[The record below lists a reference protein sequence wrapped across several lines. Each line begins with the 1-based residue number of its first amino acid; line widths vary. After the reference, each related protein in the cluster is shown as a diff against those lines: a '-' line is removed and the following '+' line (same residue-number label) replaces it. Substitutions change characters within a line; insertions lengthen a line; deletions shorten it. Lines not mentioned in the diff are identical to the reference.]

1 MIGMN
6 ATTGRAISGRDHLY
20 QSIGKIIG
28 TPTGSRLQ
36 RRRFGSDLFNLVD
49 APGNLVTRVRVYAA
63 IASAL
68 MRQEP
73 RMQLRRVSLSDITQD
88 GAAVFDIEGI
98 ATEDGAVLA
107 TSATVPTRGGA

>member
-20 QSIGKIIG
+20 QSIGKILG
-28 TPTGSRLQ
+28 TPAGSRVQ
-36 RRRFGSDLFNLVD
+36 RRRFGSGLFDLVD
-49 APGNLVTRVRVYAA
+49 SPNNLVTRVRVYAA
-63 IASAL
+63 IATAL

-73 RMQLRRVSLSDITQD
+73 RLQVRRVSLSGITQA

-98 ATEDGAVLA
+98 ATEDGAVLS
-107 TSATVPTRGGA
+107 TSVTVPARGVA

>member
-20 QSIGKIIG
+20 QSIGKIVG

-36 RRRFGSDLFNLVD
+36 RRRFGSDLFDLVD

-63 IASAL
+63 IAAAL

-73 RMQLRRVSLSDITQD
+73 RLQLRRVSLSDITQD
-88 GAAVFDIEGI
+88 GTAVFDIEGI
-98 ATEDGAVLA
+98 ASEDGSVLA
-107 TSATVPTRGGA
+107 TSVTVSARGGA

>member
-36 RRRFGSDLFNLVD
+36 RRRFGSDLFDLVD

-63 IASAL
+63 IAAAL

-73 RMQLRRVSLSDITQD
+73 RLQLRRVSLSDITQD
-88 GAAVFDIEGI
+88 GTAVFDIEGI
-98 ATEDGAVLA
+98 ASEDGAVLA
-107 TSATVPTRGGA
+107 TSVTVSARGGA